1 MVSAVPQILVISF
14 SHIASDARVLK
25 QINHLSELYT
35 VVTCGHGSAPAGAT
49 KHYEI
54 PYEEPRWRV
63 LLRAALIRAHAYHLA
78 YRVSQPV
85 HRAKRALKRSR
96 IKFDA
101 VLANDLDTAGTALSV
116 ANADRIHLDLHEYW
130 PGRDDQNPAWVR
142 LRQPFMAWQLR
153 HFARRVRS
161 VTTVSDTI
169 ARRYLDEF
177 GFRSEVVANASPFK
191 DQQPSAIREPLRL
204 VHSGAT
210 RPNRQIEV
218 MMRAVA
224 ASRTGAILDL
234 YLTGEG
240 THYYESLQQLAT
252 ELGDRVQIL
261 PPVPQE
267 QLVETL
273 NRYDLG
279 LHLLPPTN
287 TNNALALP
295 NKFFDFIQARIGII
309 IGPTASM
316 AEIVEQYDLGVV
328 TLDFSAESLTRVIE
342 GLNIEQVR
350 HYKQNTTLVANDLSA
365 ENQSRAWWAAI
376 SVILKE
382 QVRPGANIL

>member
-1 MVSAVPQILVISF
+1 M
-14 SHIASDARVLK
+14 
-25 QINHLSELYT
+25 
-35 VVTCGHGSAPAGAT
+35 TCGYGPSPGVAVEHV
-49 KHYEI
+49 EI
-54 PYEEPRWRV
+54 PYEEPRWRTLV
-63 LLRAALIRAHAYHLA
+63 RAAFIRLYAFRLA

-85 HRAKRALKRSR
+85 YLAKRTLKRSGFR
-96 IKFDA
+96 FDA
-101 VLANDLDTAGTALSV
+101 VLANDLDTAGASLSV
-116 ANADRIHLDLHEYW
+116 AHADRIHLDLHEYW

-177 GFRSEVVANASPFK
+177 GFESAVVANASPFK
-191 DQQPSAIREPLRL
+191 QLQPSTVREPLRL

-210 RPNRQIEV
+210 RPNRKIEI
-218 MMRAVA
+218 MLQAVA
-224 ASRTGAILDL
+224 ASRAGVTLDL

-240 THYYESLQQLAT
+240 TAYYEYLRNLT
-252 ELGDRVQIL
+252 HELGERVRIL
-261 PPVPQE
+261 PPVPHA

-273 NRYDLG
+273 NRYDIG

-295 NKFFDFIQARIGII
+295 NKFFDYVQARIGII

-316 AEIVEQYDLGVV
+316 VEVLKQHDFGVV
-328 TLDFSAESLTRVIE
+328 TDEFSAQSLTKAIDSLEIE
-342 GLNIEQVR
+342 SVR
-350 HYKQNTTLVANDLSA
+350 QFKQNSHRAAQELSA
-365 ENQSRAWWAAI
+365 EVQSQAWWVAI
-376 SVILKE
+376 NRILK
-382 QVRPGANIL
+382 QRVSHD